1 MEDTI
6 LSFYTFIC
14 NIDVCFSLHTQR
26 TALLFC
32 LVSATLSANEAH
44 TLHPYSPVWLKPNIF
59 AKLATKAKS
68 TELCCRLPK
77 YVKCMISFLKTH

>member
-14 NIDVCFSLHTQR
+14 ISDVYFSLHTQR

-32 LVSATLSANEAH
+32 LVSASVSANEAH
-44 TLHPYSPVWLKPNIF
+44 TLLPYSPVWLKPNIF
-59 AKLATKAKS
+59 AKLATKAES

-77 YVKCMISFLKTH
+77 YGKCMISFLKIH